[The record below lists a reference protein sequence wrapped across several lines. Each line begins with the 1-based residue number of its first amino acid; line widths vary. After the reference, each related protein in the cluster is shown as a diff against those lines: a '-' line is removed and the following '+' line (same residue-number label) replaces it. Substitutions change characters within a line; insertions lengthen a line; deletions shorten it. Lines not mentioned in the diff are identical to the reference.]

1 MPPTTETSDADV
13 DEHRRWLQGVFDRY
27 HRPLMSYVWRLVN
40 GDTELAR
47 DCIQDTFLALCQ
59 QSRSAVD
66 GHVDAWLFK
75 SCRNRAMDHHRREA
89 RMHLFVQSSLV
100 APNLDHSNDPSA
112 AMERSEE
119 QQLVEQQIQQLPAR
133 EQELLAL
140 RLSHGMSYKQIA
152 EITGLSPSNVGF
164 LLHQALVRLKTAL
177 ASE

>member
-1 MPPTTETSDADV
+1 MPPSTETSDLDV

-27 HRPLMSYVWRLVN
+27 HRPLLSYAWRLVN

-47 DCIQDTFLALCQ
+47 DCVQDTFLALCQ

-89 RMHLFVQSSLV
+89 RMHLFVQSSL
-100 APNLDHSNDPSA
+100 AEPKRESTCDPSA

-119 QQLVEQQIQQLPAR
+119 QQLVEQQILQLPVR

-164 LLHQALVRLKTAL
+164 LLHQALVRLKTSL
-177 ASE
+177 ATQ

>member
-1 MPPTTETSDADV
+1 MPPATETSDADV
-13 DEHRRWLQGVFDRY
+13 DEHRRWLQSVFDRY
-27 HRPLMSYVWRLVN
+27 QRPLLSYAWRLVN

-47 DCIQDTFLALCQ
+47 DCVQDTFLALCQ
-59 QSRSAVD
+59 QPRSAVD

-89 RMHLFVQSSLV
+89 RMRLFVQSTS
-100 APNLDHSNDPSA
+100 PESKPESIHDPSV

-164 LLHQALVRLKTAL
+164 LLHQALVKLKTAL
-177 ASE
+177 A